1 MNGRWPI
8 AISPDIIQ
16 HSSLIIHLLV
26 VICRA
31 KVRFTTLLV
40 AVAMNIHEYQGKEI
54 LKKYGVRI
62 QEGIVAESPE
72 KAVEAA
78 KQIMAQTGSKYV
90 VVKSQIHAGGRGK
103 GQIVGSTQRGV
114 ALAKSVDDVRDIT
127 KNLIGN
133 VLVTHQTG
141 PEGKK
146 VSKVLVAQD
155 VFYPGATEPKEMYI
169 GILLDRNKG
178 CNVIMA
184 STEGGMDIEEVAAN
198 TPEKIVKE
206 WIDPAVGL
214 QPFQARKVAF
224 GLGLQGEA
232 FKEMVKF
239 VTALYKAYVDIDASM
254 FEINPVLKTSD
265 NKILAVD
272 AKVNLDDNALYRH
285 PDLAN
290 LRDLA
295 EEDPL
300 EVEASSNDLNYVKLD
315 GNVGCM
321 VNGAGLAM
329 ATMDIIKLS
338 GGEPANF
345 LDVGGGANAKTVEAG
360 FRIILKDP
368 NVKAILINIFGGIVR
383 CDRVATG
390 VVEAYKAIGDIP
402 IPIIV
407 RLQGTNAEEGAR
419 IIDESGLKVF
429 SAVLLKE
436 AAEKVKQ
443 VLQGTAGTAA

>member
-1 MNGRWPI
+1 
-8 AISPDIIQ
+8 
-16 HSSLIIHLLV
+16 
-26 VICRA
+26 
-31 KVRFTTLLV
+31 
-40 AVAMNIHEYQGKEI
+40 MNIHEYQGKSV

-62 QEGIVAESPE
+62 QEGLVADTPD
-72 KAVEAA
+72 KAVEVAREIS
-78 KQIMAQTGSKYV
+78 QQTGTKWY

-103 GQIVGSTQRGV
+103 GRIVGSEQRGV
-114 ALAKSVDDVRDIT
+114 ALAKSVEDVRTIANNILG
-127 KNLIGN
+127 K

-141 PEGKK
+141 PDGKR
-146 VSKVLVAQD
+146 VNKVLIAED
-155 VFYPGATEPKEMYI
+155 VYYPGVSEPKEYYLS
-169 GILLDRNKG
+169 ILLDRGRN

-184 STEGGMDIEEVAAN
+184 STEGGMDIEEVAEH
-198 TPEKIVKE
+198 TPEKIMKE
-206 WIDPAVGL
+206 WIDPKVGL

-224 GLGLQGEA
+224 ALGLEGDA

-239 VTALYKAYVDIDASM
+239 ISSLYKAYIESDAAM

-272 AKVNLDDNALYRH
+272 AKVDLDDNALYRH
-285 PDLAN
+285 PELAEM
-290 LRDLA
+290 RDTN

-300 EVEASSNDLNYVKLD
+300 EVEAGANNLNYVKLD

-329 ATMDIIKLS
+329 ATMDLIKLS

-345 LDVGGGANAKTVEAG
+345 LDVGGGANARTVEAG

-383 CDRVATG
+383 CDRVAAG
-390 VVEAYKAIGDIP
+390 VVEAYKAIGEIP
-402 IPIIV
+402 VPIIV

-419 IIDESGLKVF
+419 IINESGLKVQ
-429 SAVLLKE
+429 SAIEFKE
-436 AAEKVKQ
+436 AAAKVSE
-443 VLQGTAGTAA
+443 VLAQLGV